1 MIAEK
6 PPKYS
11 GHDRGAIPEKLLA
24 RLWRQR
30 AARQEGFRTAAG
42 LLVRVVYP
50 GREGGPG
57 PDFKDAILEMEG
69 FGLVRGDVEL
79 HVRQRDWS
87 SHGHTQDP
95 NYNGVVL
102 HAALEVESDSTGLHS
117 GGNAPVVSL
126 ASLLDEADHQ
136 DPGAV
141 ASDAGEPGAGE
152 DDQAG
157 VSGNL
162 WRLLES
168 LGYPCPSTMAEAG
181 ELLDRAGDQRF
192 QARVRE
198 FAVLLEETGLA
209 GDSGDQLLYE
219 GLMEGLGYKANRQ
232 GFLSLANRTPWRR
245 LVELTAG
252 MSEEQVFPAVRGW
265 MLQVSGL
272 IRNPATPAVGEKL
285 PSGIGPSLG
294 PGDWRLSGLRPANH
308 PVRRMAGAAGLVQQF
323 HKVGLTAGLKAI
335 CNADDHR
342 KLTKALMK
350 PAESGAGGAVIGQ
363 GRARDLAVNVVLPF
377 LQAVDLQEAYLQTA
391 ERQAVDRPDRPD
403 RIVAPE
409 AFYEGRYWELYRAFG
424 KLQDNDVTKEMARLL
439 LPPAWRSVANSARRQ
454 QGLIRLHRLLA
465 GQS

>member
-1 MIAEK
+1 M
-6 PPKYS
+6 
-11 GHDRGAIPEKLLA
+11 
-24 RLWRQR
+24 
-30 AARQEGFRTAAG
+30 
-42 LLVRVVYP
+42 
-50 GREGGPG
+50 
-57 PDFKDAILEMEG
+57 
-69 FGLVRGDVEL
+69 
-79 HVRQRDWS
+79 
-87 SHGHTQDP
+87 
-95 NYNGVVL
+95 
-102 HAALEVESDSTGLHS
+102 
-117 GGNAPVVSL
+117 
-126 ASLLDEADHQ
+126 
-136 DPGAV
+136 
-141 ASDAGEPGAGE
+141 
-152 DDQAG
+152 
-157 VSGNL
+157 
-162 WRLLES
+162 
-168 LGYPCPSTMAEAG
+168 
-181 ELLDRAGDQRF
+181 LDRAGDQRF

-308 PVRRMAGAAGLVQQF
+308 PIRRMAGAAGLVQQF
-323 HKVGLTAGLKAI
+323 HKVGLTAGLKVI
-335 CNADDHR
+335 CDADDHR

-350 PAESGAGGAVIGQ
+350 PAEAGSGGAVIGQ

-377 LQAVDLQEAYLQTA
+377 LQAVDLQPPDLKTA
-391 ERQAVDRPDRPD
+391 EPQDVGRPDRPD
-403 RIVAPE
+403 RIVGPE
-409 AFYEGRYWELYRAFG
+409 ALFEGRYWDLYRAFG

-439 LPPAWRSVANSARRQ
+439 LPPPWRSVANSARRQ

>member
-1 MIAEK
+1 MIAER

-126 ASLLDEADHQ
+126 APLLDEADLPDQ
-136 DPGAV
+136 DP
-141 ASDAGEPGAGE
+141 DQETGAGE

-162 WRLLES
+162 WNLLEP
-168 LGYPCPSTMAEAG
+168 LGYPRPATEAQAG

-308 PVRRMAGAAGLVQQF
+308 PIRRMAGAAGLVQQF

-335 CNADDHR
+335 CDADDHR

-350 PAESGAGGAVIGQ
+350 PAEAGSGGAVIGQ

-377 LQAVDLQEAYLQTA
+377 LQAVDLQPPDLKTA
-391 ERQAVDRPDRPD
+391 EPQDVGRPDRPD
-403 RIVAPE
+403 RIVGPE
-409 AFYEGRYWELYRAFG
+409 ALFEGRYWELYRAFG

-439 LPPAWRSVANSARRQ
+439 LPPAWRPVANSARRQ

>member
-1 MIAEK
+1 MIAER

-30 AARQEGFRTAAG
+30 AARQDGFRTAAG

-69 FGLVRGDVEL
+69 QGLVRGDVEL

-117 GGNAPVVSL
+117 GGNVPVVSL
-126 ASLLDEADHQ
+126 ASLLDEADHPDQ
-136 DPGAV
+136 DP
-141 ASDAGEPGAGE
+141 DHETGAGE

-162 WRLLES
+162 WNLLEP
-168 LGYPCPSTMAEAG
+168 LGYPCPATKAQAG

-192 QARVRE
+192 QVRVRE

-209 GDSGDQLLYE
+209 GNSSNQLLYE

-265 MLQVSGL
+265 MVQVSGL
-272 IRNPATPAVGEKL
+272 NRKFAAPAVGEKL

-308 PVRRMAGAAGLVQQF
+308 PIRRIAGAAGLVQQF
-323 HKVGLTAGLKAI
+323 RKVGLTAGLRAI
-335 CNADDHR
+335 CDANDHR
-342 KLTKALMK
+342 NLTKALMK
-350 PAESGAGGAVIGQ
+350 PSETGSGGAVIGQ

-377 LQAVDLQEAYLQTA
+377 LQAADLQTA
-391 ERQAVDRPDRPD
+391 GQFDG
-403 RIVAPE
+403 IVAPE
-409 AFYEGRYWELYRAFG
+409 AFQEGRYWELYRAFG

-439 LPPAWRSVANSARRQ
+439 LPPAWRPVANSARRQ

>member
-1 MIAEK
+1 MLIAEK

-57 PDFKDAILEMEG
+57 PDFKDAILDMEG

-102 HAALEVESDSTGLHS
+102 HAALEVESGSTGLHS

-126 ASLLDEADHQ
+126 ASLLDEADHPDQ
-136 DPGAV
+136 
-141 ASDAGEPGAGE
+141 EPGAGE
-152 DDQAG
+152 DHLAG

-162 WRLLES
+162 WRLLEP

-209 GDSGDQLLYE
+209 WDSGDEVLYE

-252 MSEEQVFPAVRGW
+252 MSEEQAFLSVRGW
-265 MLQVSGL
+265 MVQVSGL
-272 IRNPATPAVGEKL
+272 NRKLETPASGKKL
-285 PSGIGPSLG
+285 PSGIGPALG
-294 PGDWRLSGLRPANH
+294 PGDWRLAGLRPANH
-308 PVRRMAGAAGLVQQF
+308 PIRRMVGGAGLVQQF
-323 HKVGLTAGLKAI
+323 RKVGLTAGLKSI
-335 CNADDHR
+335 CDADDHR
-342 KLTKALMK
+342 NLTKALMK
-350 PAESGAGGAVIGQ
+350 PSETGSGGAVIGQ

-377 LQAVDLQEAYLQTA
+377 LQASELQEPYPQTA
-391 ERQAVDRPDRPD
+391 EPQAVERFGIPDSV
-403 RIVAPE
+403 VAPE
-409 AFYEGRYWELYRAFG
+409 ASYEGRYWDLYRTFG
-424 KLQDNDVTKEMARLL
+424 KLQENDVTKEMARLL
-439 LPPAWRSVANSARRQ
+439 LPHAWRSVANSARRQ